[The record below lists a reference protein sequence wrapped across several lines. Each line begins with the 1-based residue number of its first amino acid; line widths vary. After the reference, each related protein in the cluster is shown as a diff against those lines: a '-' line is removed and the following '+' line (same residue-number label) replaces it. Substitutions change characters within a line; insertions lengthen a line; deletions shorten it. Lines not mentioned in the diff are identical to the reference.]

1 MLDKA
6 TEARQKVEIYLNL
19 LNAIFSSAKTATP
32 SGFLTRDGWVGALN
46 YVKDL
51 LKILNEPLNKAALN
65 KVPSGVEDYDAASL
79 DIEKTI
85 IPSFISF
92 L

>member
-1 MLDKA
+1 
-6 TEARQKVEIYLNL
+6 
-19 LNAIFSSAKTATP
+19 
-32 SGFLTRDGWVGALN
+32 
-46 YVKDL
+46 VKDL
-51 LKILNEPLNKAALN
+51 LKILNDPLSKASLN
-65 KVPSGVEDYDAASL
+65 KVPSGEDSEFNSSI

>member
-1 MLDKA
+1 MI
-6 TEARQKVEIYLNL
+6 T
-19 LNAIFSSAKTATP
+19 SC
-32 SGFLTRDGWVGALN
+32 LN

-85 IPSFISF
+85 IP
-92 L
+92 